1 MRLLRTRDEPE
12 SSQEAHEE
20 KVTEHG
26 GLYPPKLFT
35 VSSTSSPKASPP
47 RLRLRQRTAAIPGV
61 TSHIKQALRPPDPTE
76 PLLTYRGAASAAPAQ
91 FQPRSWGPGGRDR
104 PVPVPGSMAG
114 LRGQGQSGDT
124 CSKAATPP
132 RPRNSGLKSPTAP
145 PRRCLQWSGPARA
158 APGTER
164 RGGRH
169 HYRAGRNGGGGVGGG
184 GPHLSSATERPPLK
198 EKSGS
203 LRKTGLRVRPA
214 RLPRLPTGPGPTL
227 PATRHAGGKDSKPS
241 GGQL

>member
-132 RPRNSGLKSPTAP
+132 RPRNSGLKSPTGP

-169 HYRAGRNGGGGVGGG
+169 HYRAGRNGGGVEALISAPRRK
-184 GPHLSSATERPPLK
+184 GPL
-198 EKSGS
+198 
-203 LRKTGLRVRPA
+203 
-214 RLPRLPTGPGPTL
+214 
-227 PATRHAGGKDSKPS
+227 
-241 GGQL
+241 